1 MMEGEDE
8 ATVAEI
14 ISGFADVTLKD
25 SRDILLEL
33 LISKST
39 ENLAEF
45 DSQLLDST
53 FKICMGH
60 LSSPSKKLRRVTDLC
75 LSLICNLTVT
85 EENSRIFLD
94 TYTTGSMESIGLKPN
109 FSFLVESF
117 LNYDS
122 QLLEIAAEDVLLK
135 HSVEPSPA
143 SKIDETWDEKD
154 PWQHVSS
161 ILCNLVRLDGG
172 RQLLLKRSFGYMQK
186 LVKQVR
192 SRNPVRRRGAVASI
206 RTCLFDNEI
215 HWWFLHEVGAL
226 PFIMMPI
233 VVSTPFTD
241 MEKVGMDPILWLN
254 AEDPLKKWEPEID
267 ILTMLLECIIL
278 LCQKRGIREELR
290 KRQVYPICRNLDYLQ
305 DDESVSNLIL
315 EIVNFLMRDEHPD
328 TPIDSDCAR
337 SSTNS
342 IAKLA
347 LTNQEVLSDKTTSSG
362 TIIVE
367 NENLANDMENPIDN
381 NYLDVVD

>member
-1 MMEGEDE
+1 MMEGEDQ

-14 ISGFADVTLKD
+14 ISGFTDVTLKG

-33 LISKST
+33 LINKST

-45 DSQLLDST
+45 DSQLIDST
-53 FKICMGH
+53 FKICMEH
-60 LSSPSKKLRRVTDLC
+60 LSSPSKKLWRVTDLC
-75 LSLICNLTVT
+75 LSLICNLTVL
-85 EENSRIFLD
+85 EENSKIFLD

-109 FSFLVESF
+109 FSLVVESF

-122 QLLEIAAEDVLLK
+122 QLLEVADDI
-135 HSVEPSPA
+135 SVEHSMEPSSA
-143 SKIDETWDEKD
+143 SKTDETWNEKD

-172 RQLLLKRSFGYMQK
+172 RHLLLKRSFGYMQK
-186 LVKQVR
+186 LVKQIR

-241 MEKVGMDPILWLN
+241 MEKIGMDPILWLN

-267 ILTMLLECIIL
+267 ILIMLLECIIL
-278 LCQKRGIREELR
+278 LCLKRGIREELR
-290 KRQVYPICRNLDYLQ
+290 KRQVYPMCRNLDYLQ

-315 EIVNFLMRDEHPD
+315 EIVNLLMRDEHPD
-328 TPIDSDCAR
+328 TPIDSDSAQF
-337 SSTNS
+337 STNLK
-342 IAKLA
+342 AQLA
-347 LTNQEVLSDKTTSSG
+347 LTNQEVLSDKTTSSEA
-362 TIIVE
+362 TIVE
-367 NENLANDMENPIDN
+367 RKNFANGMENPMDG
-381 NYLDVVD
+381 NYLDFVD

>member
-1 MMEGEDE
+1 MEGDDE

-14 ISGFADVTLKD
+14 ISGFADVNLKG

-33 LISKST
+33 LINKST

-45 DSQLLDST
+45 DSPLLGST
-53 FKICMGH
+53 FKICMEH
-60 LSSPSKKLRRVTDLC
+60 LSSPSKKLWRVTDLC
-75 LSLICNLTVT
+75 LSLVCNLTVP

-94 TYTTGSMESIGLKPN
+94 MYTTGSMESIELKPN
-109 FSFLVESF
+109 FSFALESF

-122 QLLEIAAEDVLLK
+122 QLLEKAEEDVSVK
-135 HSVEPSPA
+135 HSVEPSSA
-143 SKIDETWDEKD
+143 SMENETWDEKD

-172 RQLLLKRSFGYMQK
+172 RHLLLKRTFGYMQK

-215 HWWFLHEVGAL
+215 HWWFLHELGAL
-226 PFIMMPI
+226 PFIMLPI

-241 MEKVGMDPILWLN
+241 MEKIGMDPILWLN
-254 AEDPLKKWEPEID
+254 AEDALKKWEPEID

-290 KRQVYPICRNLDYLQ
+290 KKQVYPICRNLDYLQ

-328 TPIDSDCAR
+328 TPIDSDSAK
-337 SSTNS
+337 SSINS
-342 IAKLA
+342 SAQLA
-347 LTNQEVLSDKTTSSG
+347 LTNVEILSDKTASSK
-362 TIIVE
+362 TMTVDSTT
-367 NENLANDMENPIDN
+367 LADGVENPIGN